1 MYINTYILSCVK
13 ILETTDLHI
22 FKIYLR
28 VLLQMSVK
36 MIIFAAN
43 VLRNETKRLRK
54 TCSHNRDCT

>member
-36 MIIFAAN
+36 MIIFASKKKYLA
-43 VLRNETKRLRK
+43 
-54 TCSHNRDCT
+54 